1 MSNLPSHASPSFGA
15 QSPATPRPVD
25 ELSLDS
31 NTTSAPAFHSRLD
44 ELRDETASQISSTDS
59 DRGDMTPAV
68 PASLL
73 SPSFTPPAT
82 PGGSINTAQLLQQ
95 AQLAGARQ
103 GSTHT
108 KPPRLLSRLPNVEC
122 IVRARIPTTTGA
134 EMFLHLYHNDLDNK
148 EHLAI
153 VFGNTIRSRS
163 LDKVRPGETEM
174 DRMIRGAY
182 IGKLRPGRV
191 SSWYD
196 EEKAGEAA
204 SPEDGGAVSSP
215 HTPPQSHPNE
225 APLVRIHSECYTGE
239 TAWSARCDCGEQLD
253 EAARLMSLPMETL
266 TEAASQQS
274 MTVPSNA
281 AGGVIVYL
289 RQEGRGIGLGE
300 KLKAY
305 NLQDL
310 GSDTVEAN
318 LLLRHPA
325 DARSYGLATA
335 ILVDLGLG
343 VDSNPHGIRLLT
355 NNPDKIRA
363 VEGPNREVVVKER
376 VPMVPLAWRSGGKM
390 GIKSSEVE
398 GYLRTKEDSP
408 TPSGFTSADAETP
421 VADNH
426 GGPTTAAGRKRKLNS
441 TSSRGVA
448 NLTPEQLAKKR
459 ANDRQAQ
466 RAIRE
471 RTKSHIESLEQ
482 RVRELS
488 SQKPFL
494 DLQAALKQNEAIQAE
509 NRELKQGFK
518 AIMDII
524 QPLVAKQESNLPPP
538 PAPNAVAPPPPL
550 QPLNPS
556 FNPPHYTETHHFTS
570 TSQRYEPSYTA
581 STPGAETPTSTHSAP
596 TMSAHRRDTTNG
608 LASFR
613 IAFDYQRHNL
623 THGLDFGTDE
633 RLAFNFLLDASQQV
647 PRVEGFRRS
656 AESFR
661 PSQVDTP
668 SVYTPSASGPVPE
681 QPLPAYMTPIR
692 NIAPTCTLDAILLD
706 FLHHRQRE
714 AAQGVPTQK
723 LVGPPYP
730 SVSSLLNP
738 EKSVY
743 SHPLSKVFTDILRT
757 FPDISSLPE
766 QVAVLYLMF
775 LLMRWQ
781 IYPTAEN
788 YERLPD
794 WLTPRPSQLLTPHPA
809 WIDYLPWPRMRD
821 RLVISYQDY
830 PFENWFI
837 PFTRTLSVNWPYEA
851 TDCLLSTSDNEDL
864 IMNPVFERHF
874 KNLSNWSLGP
884 AFAQAYPQLVE
895 TTRIKP

>member
-15 QSPATPRPVD
+15 QTPTTPQPVD
-25 ELSLDS
+25 ELSLKS
-31 NTTSAPAFHSRLD
+31 NITSAPALHTRLD
-44 ELRDETASQISSTDS
+44 ELRDETSSQISSIDT

-82 PGGSINTAQLLQQ
+82 PGGSINTAELLQQ
-95 AQLAGARQ
+95 TQLAGARQ

-163 LDKVRPGETEM
+163 LDKIRPGETEM

-182 IGKLRPGRV
+182 VGKLRPGRV

-196 EEKAGEAA
+196 EEKAEEAA
-204 SPEDGGAVSSP
+204 SPEAGGAVSSP
-215 HTPPQSHPNE
+215 HTLPRSSLKE

-266 TEAASQQS
+266 AEAASPPDGA
-274 MTVPSNA
+274 VPSNA

-343 VDSNPHGIRLLT
+343 IDSNPHGIRLLT

-398 GYLRTKEDSP
+398 GYLRTKEASP
-408 TPSGFTSADAETP
+408 TPSGFTSADGDTP
-421 VADNH
+421 VADN
-426 GGPTTAAGRKRKLNS
+426 GGSTAAAGRKRKLNS

-482 RVRELS
+482 RVHELS

-494 DLQAALKQNEAIQAE
+494 DLQAALKRNEAIQAE
-509 NRELKQGFK
+509 NRDLKHGLK
-518 AIMDII
+518 AVMDII
-524 QPLVAKQESNLPPP
+524 QPLVAKQDPNQPAPP
-538 PAPNAVAPPPPL
+538 PAPS
-550 QPLNPS
+550 QPLDPS
-556 FNPPHYTETHHFTS
+556 FSPLRYTETHHFTS
-570 TSQRYEPSYTA
+570 TGQRYESSYTTTT
-581 STPGAETPTSTHSAP
+581 SGADTPTSTHSAP
-596 TMSAHRRDTTNG
+596 TMSAHRRDSSSNG

-623 THGLDFGTDE
+623 AHGLDFGTDE
-633 RLAFNFLLDASQQV
+633 RLGFNFLLDASQQV

-656 AESFR
+656 TESFR
-661 PSQVDTP
+661 PCQADLP
-668 SVYTPSASGPVPE
+668 PVYTPSPCGPAPE
-681 QPLPAYMTPIR
+681 QPLPAYKTPIR

-706 FLHHRQRE
+706 FLQSRQRK
-714 AAQGVPTQK
+714 AAEGVPTQK

-743 SHPLSKVFTDILRT
+743 SHPLSKVFVDILRA

-766 QVAVLYLMF
+766 QVAVLYSMF

-781 IYPTAEN
+781 IYPTPAN

-809 WIDYLPWPRMRD
+809 WIDYIPWPRMRD
-821 RLVISYQDY
+821 RLVASYQDY
-830 PFENWFI
+830 PFEHWFI

-851 TDCLLSTSDNEDL
+851 TDCLLSTSDHEDL
-864 IMNPVFERHF
+864 IINPVFERHF
-874 KNLSNWSLGP
+874 RNLDNWSLGP
-884 AFAQAYPQLVE
+884 SFAEAYPHMAE
-895 TTRIKP
+895 TARIKS